1 MGKVILENER
11 KIIKKDV
18 KLLSYLNKLFKVTN
32 LKINLNESKFDNIKY
47 NKINDFEEVID
58 VVWYMCFKKNYNKII
73 IIRL

>member
-47 NKINDFEEVID
+47 NKINKHF
-58 VVWYMCFKKNYNKII
+58 
-73 IIRL
+73 